1 MTRFGKKLVMV
12 GIWAGVGL
20 LVGLQFG
27 GGSGSGV
34 SGVLPGWNTMAGNTS
49 SAGGQLQAGQ
59 SSAAGAASL
68 PAAGTTQGGQAYV
81 YVPVVID
88 PATGAYKVLPVQQPV
103 AAGTDTAAGTGSLPQ
118 QEVKD
123 YTTLSPEQIL
133 IPGEQKPTVD
143 VLADKTAGL
152 LQQASQ
158 KSIRW
163 VVSLFDSSEE

>member
-1 MTRFGKKLVMV
+1 MKRFGKKLVMV
-12 GIWAGVGL
+12 GIWAGVGI

-27 GGSGSGV
+27 ASGSQGAA
-34 SGVLPGWNTMAGNTS
+34 GVLPDWSTAAGNTAA
-49 SAGGQLQAGQ
+49 AGGLFPAGA
-59 SSAAGAASL
+59 SGNAGAAPL
-68 PAAGTTQGGQAYV
+68 TAGGTVQGRQAYM
-81 YVPVVID
+81 YVPVAVD
-88 PATGAYKVLPVQQPV
+88 PATGAYTMLPVQQP
-103 AAGTDTAAGTGSLPQ
+103 AAGTAAGTGSLPQ
-118 QEVKD
+118 QEVQE

-133 IPGEQKPTVD
+133 IPEEQKPTVD

>member
-20 LVGLQFG
+20 LIGLQFG
-27 GGSGSGV
+27 GGGSGV
-34 SGVLPGWNTMAGNTS
+34 SGILPDWSKPAGS
-49 SAGGQLQAGQ
+49 SAPGQNVTAGT
-59 SSAAGAASL
+59 AYVPAASTA
-68 PAAGTTQGGQAYV
+68 PGGQAYV
-81 YVPVVID
+81 YVPVTID
-88 PATGAYKVLPVQQPV
+88 PVTGAYTMLPMKQPV
-103 AAGTDTAAGTGSLPQ
+103 AGTQAQTADGTGSLPQ

-123 YTTLSPEQIL
+123 YSALSPEQIL
-133 IPGEQKPTVD
+133 IPEEQKPTVD

-158 KSIRW
+158 KGIRW

>member
-20 LVGLQFG
+20 LIGLQFG
-27 GGSGSGV
+27 GGGSGV
-34 SGVLPGWNTMAGNTS
+34 SGILPDWSKPAG
-49 SAGGQLQAGQ
+49 
-59 SSAAGAASL
+59 SSAAGSQLPAGQNGTAGTAYVPAASTA
-68 PAAGTTQGGQAYV
+68 PGGQAYV
-81 YVPVVID
+81 YVPVTID
-88 PATGAYKVLPVQQPV
+88 PVTGAYTVLPVQQPV
-103 AAGTDTAAGTGSLPQ
+103 AGTQAQTSSGKGSLPQ

-123 YTTLSPEQIL
+123 YSALSPEQIL
-133 IPGEQKPTVD
+133 IPEERKPTVD

-158 KSIRW
+158 KGIRW